1 MQKPFQ
7 KILWSFLLAGF
18 VVPCLLFLVIS
29 IGQLEVRGSF
39 TWMLLIPWPT
49 FPLIMSAEAGG
60 GAAGEF
66 FAFFISA
73 LANAAVYGLVG
84 GFVAAVY
91 RRFSSRP
98 E

>member
-1 MQKPFQ
+1 MQKRFQ
-7 KILWSFLLAGF
+7 KILTRFMLAGF
-18 VVPCLLFLVIS
+18 VVPCLLFLSIS
-29 IGQLEVRGSF
+29 MGDVRVGGSF
-39 TWMLLIPWPT
+39 AWILLIPWPT
-49 FPLIMSAEAGG
+49 FPLMMSAEAGG

-84 GFVAAVY
+84 GFVAVVY
-91 RRFSSRP
+91 GRFSSRP